1 MVLFK
6 LRAHYKKPVAI
17 ISHHLDQ
24 AFPLKWHHMS
34 PGGGAGIFIR
44 SQYLAWVNSQ
54 NQTVS
59 DNFSVNINSLSEF
72 SKYN

>member
-17 ISHHLDQ
+17 IQSHHLDQ

-34 PGGGAGIFIR
+34 PGGGAGISIR
-44 SQYLAWVNSQ
+44 SQYHAWVNPQ
-54 NQTVS
+54 KS
-59 DNFSVNINSLSEF
+59 DSFRQFQCKN
-72 SKYN
+72 